1 MKARIDAIIQRD
13 QAEYLERLLPQ
24 TDPLLREMEEY
35 GGQHHVPSAD
45 REVATFVE
53 ITARAINAK
62 RALEIGM
69 AIGYTTTHLAR
80 AVGEDGLVV
89 TIDPSDEMIHAAE
102 GYLTRAGL
110 RERVRI
116 ERGKALDVIPHLRE
130 TFDLIF
136 IDALKEEYTD
146 YLKLSLPRLRSG
158 GVVIVDN
165 LLWGGQV
172 AGEIRAPDQE
182 TSTNALREFNSYF
195 VNHPK
200 LRAEVLSVGDGLGF
214 AVKVAEEGFHRG
226 HGGPQGQRSS

>member
-1 MKARIDAIIQRD
+1 MKARIDAIIQRE

-24 TDPLLREMEEY
+24 TDPLLREMEEF